1 MSVKVE
7 YQPAAES
14 DLDDI
19 WLTIALNNP
28 VAADRV
34 IDAIHDRAKLL
45 SDFPELGPE
54 RPDIAPDL
62 RVLVEGSYL
71 ILYRFTE
78 TSVEIVRVVHGARDM
93 TALF

>member
-28 VAADRV
+28 AAADRV

-45 SDFPELGPE
+45 SNFPELGPE

-71 ILYRFTE
+71 ILYRVTE